1 MVGAQSAAM
10 NTQAWELADWDVV
23 ETVERLERREVSAV
37 EVVEAA
43 ISRARDASGL
53 GAVVTPTYEHALAAA
68 AKNPTGPLAGVP
80 FFIKDL
86 AQQAGVRT
94 AWGTAAAGT
103 YSSRRNDPTVNTFQ
117 KSGLIS
123 LGKSATPEL
132 GLTAT
137 TEPLA
142 FPPTRNPWN
151 LKHSTGGSSGGAA
164 ALVAAGVVPLA
175 HGSDGGGSIRIPA
188 SCCGLVGLKPTRGR
202 LDMEGSNLLPVNI
215 AVHGVVTRTVAD
227 TVAFW
232 DAVEQHSGSKRWPRI
247 GALSAAPPKSLR
259 IVGYATSPME
269 RPVHPDALAS
279 VEQALKL
286 CEQLGHEVQLIAC
299 PVPRQVTEDF
309 LRLWAFVAFAQAKGG
324 KLLMHGGFDSSK
336 LEPWTLGF
344 SRHFTKDIVSALVS
358 MRRLRGFTAAWAKL
372 MEPYD
377 VIVSPTLAEPPAA
390 LGHLTT
396 DQPFDVLLERMI
408 SYTPF
413 AAPINAAGAP
423 ALSLPLAHSAT
434 GLPMG
439 VQFAGA
445 RGQERLLL
453 ELGRQLEEASPW
465 VKRAPANLFL
475 PR

>member
-1 MVGAQSAAM
+1 M

-23 ETVERLERREVSAV
+23 ETVERLKRREVSAV

-43 ISRARDASGL
+43 IARARDASGL
-53 GAVVTPTYEHALAAA
+53 GAVVTPTYERALAAA
-68 AKNPTGPLAGVP
+68 AKNLTGALAGVP

-94 AWGTAAAGT
+94 AWGTAGSGT
-103 YSSRRNDPTVNTFQ
+103 YSSARNDPTVNTFE
-117 KSGLIS
+117 KAGLIS

-151 LKHSTGGSSGGAA
+151 PKYSTGGSSGGAG

-215 AVHGVVTRTVAD
+215 AVHGAVTRTVRD

-232 DAVEQHSGSKRWPRI
+232 DAVEQHSGSKRLPRI
-247 GALSAAPPKSLR
+247 GALSAAPPKKLR
-259 IVGYATSPME
+259 IAGYATSPME
-269 RPVHPDALAS
+269 QPVHPDALAS
-279 VEQALKL
+279 VEQTLKL
-286 CEQLGHEVQLIAC
+286 CERLGHEVQFIPC

-309 LRLWAFVAFAQAKGG
+309 LRLWGFVAFVQAKGG
-324 KLLMHGGFDSSK
+324 KVLMHGGFDTSK
-336 LEPWTLGF
+336 LEPWTVGF
-344 SRHFTKDIVSALVS
+344 GRYFSKEIGPALAS
-358 MRRLRGFTAAWAKL
+358 MRRLRGFTKAWAKL
-372 MEPYD
+372 MERYD

-396 DQPFDVLLERMI
+396 DQPFDVLLARVI

-423 ALSLPLAHSAT
+423 ALSLPLALSAT

-445 RGQERLLL
+445 HGQERLLL

-465 VKRAPANLFL
+465 VKRAPKDNWLRETSSL
-475 PR
+475 E

>member
-1 MVGAQSAAM
+1 M
-10 NTQAWELADWDVV
+10 NDAQAWELADWDTV
-23 ETVERLERREVSAV
+23 ETTERLKRREVSV
-37 EVVEAA
+37 PEVVEAA
-43 ISRARDASGL
+43 ITRARDASGL
-53 GAVVTPTYEHALAAA
+53 GAVVTPTFERAMAAA
-68 AKNPTGPLAGVP
+68 TKNPTGPLAGVP

-94 AWGTAAAGT
+94 AWGTKAAGE
-103 YSSRRNDPTVNTFQ
+103 YVSPRNDPTVTAFERA
-117 KSGLIS
+117 GLIS

-137 TEPLA
+137 TEPLG
-142 FPPTRNPWN
+142 FEPTRNPWN
-151 LKHSTGGSSGGAA
+151 PKHSTGGSSGGAA

-215 AVHGVVTRTVAD
+215 AVHGILTRTVRD

-232 DAVEQHSGSKRWPRI
+232 
-247 GALSAAPPKSLR
+247 GALEQGRSRKWPAIGQLSPQPPKRLR
-259 IVGYATSPME
+259 IAAYAESPME
-269 RPVHPDALAS
+269 QPVHPDAVAS
-279 VEQALKL
+279 VEQAMKL
-286 CEQLGHEVQLIAC
+286 CERLGHDVQRVPC

-309 LRLWAFVAFAQAKGG
+309 LRLWGFVAFAQAKGA
-324 KLLMHGGFDSSK
+324 KVLMHLGVDTKKF
-336 LEPWTLGF
+336 EPWTVGF
-344 SRHFTKDIVSALVS
+344 GRYFSSEPGLALAA
-358 MRRLRGFTAAWAKL
+358 MRRLRGFTKAWAK
-372 MEPYD
+372 MMARYD
-377 VIVSPTLAEPPAA
+377 VVLSPTLAQPPVA

-396 DQPFDVLLERMI
+396 DQPFDLLLARVIE
-408 SYTPF
+408 YTPF

-423 ALSLPLAHSAT
+423 ALSLPLARSTT

-445 RGQERLLL
+445 HGQEKLLL

-465 VKRAPANLFL
+465 PKRAPKDLWL
-475 PR
+475 PLPA